1 MLASFRKLNLL
12 LEMYIFVILH
22 AGLKLATVF
31 DVMQLNPLPK
41 VICSLQ
47 TWKGDDDKSSVVENE
62 LLVLKQVCGKRMYRH
77 HRGVARIFTRGIL
90 N

>member
-1 MLASFRKLNLL
+1 MH
-12 LEMYIFVILH
+12 VH
-22 AGLKLATVF
+22 VHVGLKLATVF

-47 TWKGDDDKSSVVENE
+47 AWKGDDDKSSVVENE
-62 LLVLKQVCGKRMYRH
+62 LLVLKQVGLALKRSVHIYNAGDFH
-77 HRGVARIFTRGIL
+77 KGPGVL